1 MTLSLE
7 HRLSQLLAHG
17 HANPRPVLRGD
28 RNFAP
33 AGMLRE
39 AAVLIAV
46 TDRRDHADGPG
57 VLLIHRP
64 SNMRAHP
71 GQAAF
76 PGGKLDPGET
86 PREAAL
92 REAWEEL
99 GIHERDVTIVG
110 ETDRYQTGSG
120 YDITPVLAV
129 IPPDLSID
137 PNPTEVAAWFEP
149 PFGFLLDVAN
159 HVEHAG
165 DWQGRTRHYLEIL
178 WNEHRIWGVT
188 AGVIANLAQRVAWH
202 ADA

>member
-1 MTLSLE
+1 MTVALE
-7 HRLSQLLAHG
+7 DCLARLLANG
-17 HANPRPVLRGD
+17 HANPAPILRGD
-28 RNFAP
+28 RDFAP
-33 AGMLRE
+33 SGSLRQ

-46 TDRRDHADGPG
+46 TDRQAHSDGPG

-120 YDITPVLAV
+120 YDITPVLATV
-129 IPPDLSID
+129 PGDLPIH

-149 PFGFLLDVAN
+149 PFSFVLDGAN
-159 HVEHAG
+159 HVEHTGA
-165 DWQGRTRHYLEIL
+165 WQGRERRYIEIL

-188 AGVIANLAQRVAWH
+188 AGIIANLAARIAWT
-202 ADA
+202 AR

>member
-1 MTLSLE
+1 MTA
-7 HRLSQLLAHG
+7 LLADRLAHLLAQG
-17 HANPRPVLRGD
+17 HARATPVLRGD
-28 RNFAP
+28 RDFAP
-33 AGMLRE
+33 QGTLRE

-46 TDRRDHADGPG
+46 TDRRDHAHGPG

-99 GIHERDVTIVG
+99 GIHERDVTIIG
-110 ETDRYQTGSG
+110 ETDRYQTGTG

-129 IPPDLSID
+129 VPADLSIT
-137 PNPTEVAAWFEP
+137 PSPTEVAAWFEP
-149 PFGFLLDVAN
+149 PFGYVLNAAN
-159 HVEHAG
+159 QVEHAG
-165 DWQGRTRHYLEIL
+165 AWQGRERRYIEIL
-178 WNEHRIWGVT
+178 WQDHRIWGVT
-188 AGVIANLAQRVAWH
+188 AGIIANLAQRIAW
-202 ADA
+202 APGA